1 MLSIDDDDGTT
12 EYDPH
17 EHAESLRHGIPD
29 HFGTVW
35 YCSGA
40 CSILVVL
47 LFCFC
52 LLLSVFVVNYVSAL
66 LALC

>member
-29 HFGTVW
+29 QFGRGQCCPVLW
-35 YCSGA
+35 WHNLCD
-40 CSILVVL
+40 ILKQIDD
-47 LFCFC
+47 
-52 LLLSVFVVNYVSAL
+52 
-66 LALC
+66 